1 LWDLVEKEKVKNKVP
16 WKRTK
21 IGVRKTKEFNKHVA
35 LPTELL
41 LGSWEEFFIACS
53 ADQKE

>member
-1 LWDLVEKEKVKNKVP
+1 MWDLVEKEKVKNKVP